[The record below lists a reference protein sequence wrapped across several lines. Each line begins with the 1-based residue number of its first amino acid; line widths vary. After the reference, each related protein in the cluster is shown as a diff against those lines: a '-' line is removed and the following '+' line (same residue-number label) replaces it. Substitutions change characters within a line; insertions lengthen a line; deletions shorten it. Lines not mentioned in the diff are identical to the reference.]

1 MLEHKTSFNKFKK
14 TESHLASSLTLMLR
28 KYQSVKKRKKERK
41 KKLKNTQKMWKLN
54 NMLLNNEWV
63 NNEIKEG
70 IKMYLEI
77 NGSEVTTTQNV
88 WDTGEVV
95 LRGKFIALIDL
106 SQEIR
111 KTSNSLNLHLQNL

>member
-1 MLEHKTSFNKFKK
+1 
-14 TESHLASSLTLMLR
+14 
-28 KYQSVKKRKKERK
+28 
-41 KKLKNTQKMWKLN
+41 MWKLN